1 MFVRLVVVGVVY
13 IFAEG
18 RAGLLFNPAKIEF
31 SLEKILCKFAKN
43 CST

>member
-1 MFVRLVVVGVVY
+1 MFVRLVDIGVVY
-13 IFAEG
+13 LFAEG

-43 CST
+43 SST